1 MAQLILTWSAPS
13 DCSGCTFEYRYKLS
27 SASTYVTGATSNT
40 IVTINNLIDAQ
51 TYNYSVR
58 TVCPDAGGNLRS
70 RWLNGSSV
78 TCNTNPPLQPTPTPT
93 ITPTPTSTPTS
104 TPTPTPTAT
113 VLTPTATPTPTP
125 TPTTTVGSCLSGDL
139 TSSGNCSSS
148 DLASFTLSSGY
159 QATITPSG
167 FFYSG
172 TGTRYA
178 YAYLRTS
185 TGTNIQQF
193 TLTQV
198 NSTTPTFSP
207 STYTITTPGS
217 YQLYVQQVDCNQG
230 GTGGSGTMSLT
241 VGNCQVY
248 TAPTPTPTP
257 TPTAQPIY
265 TFYAASQILWDNVG
279 TTYCSEPGYIMSGPL
294 YSLDA
299 TLTPGS
305 TVLYTDY
312 TLETE
317 YVGGWTNSSNYRFAY
332 ITSTDHQLYTNYP
345 SYPNT
350 IDPDADGN
358 MGGIFKFAG
367 VDENGVVQTTG
378 IYSCSGGGS
387 GGGDGAIE

>member
-58 TVCPDAGGNLRS
+58 TICPDAVGNLRS

-93 ITPTPTSTPTS
+93 ITPTPTATPTS

-125 TPTTTVGSCLSGDL
+125 TPTATVGSCLSGEL
-139 TSSGNCSSS
+139 SATGNCTGFESST
-148 DLASFTLSSGY
+148 FTLASGY

-167 FFYSG
+167 YFYSG

-178 YAYLRTS
+178 YAYLRTN

-198 NSTTPTFSP
+198 NSNTPTFSP
-207 STYTITTPGS
+207 STYTITTPGT
-217 YQLYVQQVDCNQG
+217 YQLYAQQVGCNSG
-230 GTGGSGTMSLT
+230 GNDGSGTITLT

-248 TAPTPTPTP
+248 SGPTPTPTP
-257 TPTAQPIY
+257 TPTPNYYSITVNLQGMIGQNGNLQVY
-265 TFYAASQILWDNVG
+265 QSSDGITYQSSLTLTSNDGDYASSGFNG
-279 TTYCSEPGYIMSGPL
+279 TPGYWYYLIVARTSGGTGMNDKL
-294 YSLDA
+294 N
-299 TLTPGS
+299 
-305 TVLYTDY
+305 LYTQ
-312 TLETE
+312 
-317 YVGGWTNSSNYRFAY
+317 VGLSDFNPGPINSAWCSSNANTLQSDPF
-332 ITSTDHQLYTNYP
+332 IL
-345 SYPNT
+345 PNPT
-350 IDPDADGN
+350 QTRQSIIFY
-358 MGGIFKFAG
+358 GGLNEG
-367 VDENGVVQTTG
+367 
-378 IYSCSGGGS
+378 CL
-387 GGGDGAIE
+387 

>member
-58 TVCPDAGGNLRS
+58 TICPDAVGNLRS

-93 ITPTPTSTPTS
+93 ITPTPTATPTS

-125 TPTTTVGSCLSGDL
+125 TPTPTATVGSCLSGDL

-241 VGNCQVY
+241 VGNCQVS
-248 TAPTPTPTP
+248 ATPTPTP
-257 TPTAQPIY
+257 TPTSTGLDY
-265 TFYAASQILWDNVG
+265 YYAEKYDCDG
-279 TTYCSEPGYIMSGPL
+279 CSSV
-294 YSLDA
+294 D
-299 TLTPGS
+299 
-305 TVLYTDY
+305 TVLVAFSSSESAP
-312 TLETE
+312 L
-317 YVGGWTNSSNYRFAY
+317 TNRFY
-332 ITSTDHQLYTNYP
+332 QR
-345 SYPNT
+345 
-350 IDPDADGN
+350 ADGN
-358 MGGIFKFAG
+358 PDGYAYKVLNATL
-367 VDENGVVQTTG
+367 DTG
-378 IYSCSGGGS
+378 IALILTVNYGSTTSC
-387 GGGDGAIE
+387 AFACVV